1 LSLKRILALVI
12 GCIGLLTVYLLQ
24 HYLDFY
30 SMLIEFKVPQ
40 KLDYGMQ
47 QYTGPKLP
55 FIFNKTMRYFV
66 NDIFAICIIY
76 ALFQERKYTRFAF
89 YVMIFGVLVLH
100 PTYLYLIFEQP
111 KGFSSAISHLHRIIM
126 NPVLMMILIPAFY
139 FQKKQSDTYTE

>member
-1 LSLKRILALVI
+1 MSLKRIAAI
-12 GCIGLLTVYLLQ
+12 GFGGLGLLIVYMFH

-30 SMLIEFKVPQ
+30 TVLVEWQAPTE
-40 KLDYGMQ
+40 LEYGML
-47 QYTGPKLP
+47 QYNGPKIP

-66 NDIFAICIIY
+66 NDLFAICIIY
-76 ALFQERKYTRFAF
+76 GLFQEKKYTQFSF
-89 YVMIFGVLVLH
+89 YVMIFGVLFLH

-139 FQKKQSDTYTE
+139 FQKRQEKLAND